1 MKRNDYIILG
11 AVLLLSALVWAGW
24 RWYQGTQAEGRRIAV
39 ITQNGQVI
47 EQIELDAVTKPREIT
62 LPGKYHEIIE
72 VEKGRAR
79 FKYAD
84 CPDKICV
91 NTGWL
96 ENAGDTAVCLPN
108 RAVVTI
114 ELKPA
119 AGQSRHRLR

>member
-1 MKRNDYIILG
+1 MKRNDYILLG
-11 AVLLLSALVWAGW
+11 AVLVFSALFLAGW
-24 RWYQGTQAEGRRIAV
+24 RWHQGMQAEDRRMAV

-47 EQIELDAVTKPREIT
+47 EEIELDTVTEPREIT

-72 VEKGRAR
+72 VEKGRIR

-96 ENAGDTAVCLPN
+96 EKAGDTAVCLPN

-114 ELKPA
+114 EIKPA
-119 AGQSRHRLR
+119 AGQFPRRLR